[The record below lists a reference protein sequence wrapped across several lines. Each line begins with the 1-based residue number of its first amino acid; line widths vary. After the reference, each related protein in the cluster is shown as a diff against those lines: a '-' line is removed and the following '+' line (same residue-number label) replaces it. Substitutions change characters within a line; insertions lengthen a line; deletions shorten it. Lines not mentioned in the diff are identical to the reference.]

1 MAHSIQEE
9 VAQRDTSSYRP
20 VRVAHR
26 SLVAFIRRHPGIT
39 VIDEYASLLEELF
52 QLRNPSTRMTGTNP
66 EAVQA
71 FIRKVTRSNPA
82 THGTWFSYPW
92 TNTLIHTLPAAMH
105 QEVRTG
111 RNPLLI
117 TKQEQR
123 AFYDATVG
131 VMGMSVGSHVALTI
145 AMTGGARTIK
155 LADRDVISG
164 SNLNRIRAGFDVVG
178 IPKVIAVARQIALIN
193 PYATVRVFNSGITD
207 GNIARFIAGPPKLS
221 LLVEEMD
228 NPYFKFRSR
237 ELTKRH
243 RIPLIMAAD
252 NGDGI
257 ITHVERYDTDRSL
270 KPFNG
275 IMGNLTAA
283 KVKELDQRQL
293 IGVIAQTVGAERSV
307 ERMQSSVLKV
317 GRELYS
323 WPQLGTA
330 ATLCGTVL
338 AALARRII
346 VGDGDIRSGIYDVS
360 LDAIFEH
367 GYNSKERRRKRAART
382 AQFLA
387 AVGIPKSRSTAK
399 KKRS

>member
-1 MAHSIQEE
+1 
-9 VAQRDTSSYRP
+9 

-26 SLVAFIRRHPGIT
+26 SLSAFVRRHPAIT
-39 VIDEYASLLEELF
+39 VIDEYSSLLEELY
-52 QLRNPSTRMTGTNP
+52 QLRNPATRMTGTNP
-66 EAVQA
+66 EAVQQ
-71 FIRKVTRSNPA
+71 FIRTLTRGAPRS
-82 THGTWFSYPW
+82 HGTWFFFPW
-92 TNTLIHTLPAAMH
+92 LNTLIHTLPAAMH

-117 TKQEQR
+117 SKDEQR
-123 AFYDATVG
+123 HFYDATVG

-164 SNLNRIRAGFDVVG
+164 SNLNRIRSGFETVG
-178 IPKVIAVARQIALIN
+178 IPKVVAVARQIALIN
-193 PYATVRVFNSGITD
+193 PYTRVQVFGNGITD

-221 LLVEEMD
+221 ILVEEMD

-257 ITHVERYDTDRSL
+257 ITHVERYDTDRRL

-275 IMGNLTAA
+275 IMGDLTAA
-283 KVKELDQRQL
+283 KVKQLDQRQL
-293 IGVIAQTVGAERSV
+293 VSVIARTVGAERAV
-307 ERMQSSVLKV
+307 ERMQDSVLQV
-317 GRELYS
+317 GRQLYS

-330 ATLCGTVL
+330 ATMCGTVL

-367 GYNSKERRRKRAART
+367 GYTTSARRKRRRNRT
-382 AQFLA
+382 KRFLKTL
-387 AVGIPKSRSTAK
+387 GIS
-399 KKRS
+399 